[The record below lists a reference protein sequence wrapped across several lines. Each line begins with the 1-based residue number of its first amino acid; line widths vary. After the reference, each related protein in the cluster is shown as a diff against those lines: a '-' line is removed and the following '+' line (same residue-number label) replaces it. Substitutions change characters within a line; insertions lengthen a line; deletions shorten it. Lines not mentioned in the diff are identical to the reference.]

1 MSIFALPQAPQV
13 PCVSVAHSVFDGTHY
28 KVFQKPQLPARPQ
41 HCAMVERACK
51 GVVTQ
56 RTPRGMQEIEWRNGL
71 RKFAQ
76 SKE

>member
-1 MSIFALPQAPQV
+1 MRALD
-13 PCVSVAHSVFDGTHY
+13 S
-28 KVFQKPQLPARPQ
+28 LPARPQ